1 MSTPTRHRELLTVV
15 PARLNSTRL
24 PRKLLKTIYGK
35 PIIYWVAH
43 RIRSFDLTAFVVATD
58 STEISE
64 VCEQFELP
72 YVMTSAD
79 CANGTERVQEVASHY
94 TQFSHFMNV
103 QGDEPL
109 ISFDVLDQMVKTI
122 GVNDHAFKA
131 AVSTIARSA
140 NDPSEV
146 KVAMQL
152 DNRIRYASRSFIP
165 YDRDSESSSFRIH
178 GVFLYTREVLEKFTQ
193 APVGVLE
200 QTEKLE
206 QLRCIENEIELY
218 GVVCQESLR
227 SIDTMKD
234 LEFYRRIPQEIFEDP
249 TREPTPNG
257 FVF

>member
-1 MSTPTRHRELLTVV
+1 VSTPSRHPEVLTVV
-15 PARLNSTRL
+15 PARLDSTRL
-24 PRKLLKTIYGK
+24 PGKLLKTIYGK

-43 RIRSFDLTAFVVATD
+43 RIRSFNLTAFVVATD

-64 VCEQFELP
+64 VCEQFDLP
-72 YVMTSAD
+72 YVMTSAG
-79 CANGTERVQEVASHY
+79 CANGTERVQEVASLY
-94 TQFSHFMNV
+94 AQFSHFMNV

-131 AVSTIARSA
+131 AVSTIAREE

-165 YDRDSESSSFRIH
+165 FDRDGESSSFKIH
-178 GVFLYTREVLEKFTQ
+178 GVFLYTREVLAKFTQ

-200 QTEKLE
+200 ATEKLE

-218 GVVCQESLR
+218 GVICQESLR

-234 LEFYRRIPQEIFEDP
+234 LELYRRIPQEFFDDP
-249 TREPTPNG
+249 TREPALNG
-257 FVF
+257 YLS

>member
-1 MSTPTRHRELLTVV
+1 MSTAGRHREVLTVV
-15 PARLNSTRL
+15 PARLNSVRL
-24 PRKLLKTIYGK
+24 PGKLLKMIYGR

-43 RIRSFDLTAFVVATD
+43 RIRSFNLTAFVIATD

-64 VCEQFELP
+64 VCEQFDLP

-94 TQFSHFMNV
+94 AQFSHFMNV

-131 AVSTIARSA
+131 AVSIIGCGA
-140 NDPSEV
+140 NNPSEV

-165 YDRDSESSSFRIH
+165 YDREEKGSTFKIH

-218 GVVCQESLR
+218 GVICRESLR

-234 LEFYRRIPQEIFEDP
+234 LEFYRRIPQEFFEDP
-249 TREPTPNG
+249 TREPAFNG